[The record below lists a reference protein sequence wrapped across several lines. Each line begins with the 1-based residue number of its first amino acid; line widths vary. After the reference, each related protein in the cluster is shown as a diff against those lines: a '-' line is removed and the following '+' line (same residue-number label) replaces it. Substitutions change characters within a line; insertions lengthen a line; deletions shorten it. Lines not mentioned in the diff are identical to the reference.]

1 MAKRSPWFHDPE
13 LVRSRA
19 RSLGAAIQAR
29 RTELGLSRPELAR
42 RASLSYPYVAELE
55 TGRKQGSPS
64 ALHALASALDLSTH
78 QLFARA
84 EGGPGRSQ
92 AESLSELAHR
102 VLDALEGRPPAD
114 AEAVLL
120 MALGELRSRS
130 LAPLAER
137 DRPSGRKRET
147 AMATHAEIV
156 DFVEQNVT
164 RPTTYGR
171 VARAVGTSAQAVGNA
186 MREAPDTF
194 TKGHLVL
201 RADWTISPEFRANG
215 RGAEEAVRRLRS
227 EDYTVEELPSGLF
240 RLVDPE

>member
-1 MAKRSPWFHDPE
+1 VAVQE
-13 LVRSRA
+13 
-19 RSLGAAIQAR
+19 R

-64 ALHALASALDLSTH
+64 ALHAMASALDLTTPE
-78 QLFARA
+78 LLARA
-84 EGGPGRSQ
+84 EGGSGRSQ

-120 MALGELRSRS
+120 MALGEVRSRS
-130 LAPLAER
+130 VDPLVQR
-137 DRPSGRKRET
+137 NPQSRLTRET
-147 AMATHAEIV
+147 ARASHAEIV
-156 DFVEQNVT
+156 DFVERNVT

-186 MREAPDTF
+186 MRDAPDAF

-201 RADWTISPEFRANG
+201 RADWTISPRFRASG
-215 RGAEEAVRRLRS
+215 RGPEDAVRRLRS
-227 EDYTVEELPSGLF
+227 EGYTVEELPSGLF

>member
-1 MAKRSPWFHDPE
+1 VAVQE
-13 LVRSRA
+13 
-19 RSLGAAIQAR
+19 R

-64 ALHALASALDLSTH
+64 ALHALASALDLTTPE
-78 QLFARA
+78 LLARA
-84 EGGPGRSQ
+84 EGGSGRSQ

-120 MALGELRSRS
+120 MALGEVRSRS
-130 LAPLAER
+130 VAPLVQR
-137 DRPSGRKRET
+137 NPPSRRTRET
-147 AMATHAEIV
+147 ASARHAEIV
-156 DFVEQNVT
+156 DFVERNVT

-186 MREAPDTF
+186 MRDAPDAF

-201 RADWTISPEFRANG
+201 RADWTISPGFRAGG
-215 RGAEEAVRRLRS
+215 RGPEDAVRRLRS
-227 EDYTVEELPSGLF
+227 EGHTVEELPSGLF

>member
-1 MAKRSPWFHDPE
+1 VAVQE
-13 LVRSRA
+13 
-19 RSLGAAIQAR
+19 R

-64 ALHALASALDLSTH
+64 ALHALASALDLTTPE
-78 QLFARA
+78 LLARA
-84 EGGPGRSQ
+84 EGGSGRSQ

-120 MALGELRSRS
+120 MALGEVRSRS
-130 LAPLAER
+130 VDPLVQR
-137 DRPSGRKRET
+137 NPQSRRTRET
-147 AMATHAEIV
+147 ARASHAEIV
-156 DFVEQNVT
+156 DFVERNVT

-186 MREAPDTF
+186 MRDAPDAF

-201 RADWTISPEFRANG
+201 RADWTISPRFRASG
-215 RGAEEAVRRLRS
+215 RGPEDAVRRLRS
-227 EDYTVEELPSGLF
+227 EGYTVEELPSGLF

>member
-1 MAKRSPWFHDPE
+1 VAVQE
-13 LVRSRA
+13 
-19 RSLGAAIQAR
+19 R

-64 ALHALASALDLSTH
+64 ALHALASALDLTTPE
-78 QLFARA
+78 LLARA
-84 EGGPGRSQ
+84 EGGSGRSQ

-120 MALGELRSRS
+120 MALGEVRSRS
-130 LAPLAER
+130 VAPLVQR
-137 DRPSGRKRET
+137 NPQSRLTRET
-147 AMATHAEIV
+147 ARASHAEIV
-156 DFVEQNVT
+156 DFVERNVT

-186 MREAPDTF
+186 MRDAPDAF

-201 RADWTISPEFRANG
+201 RADWTISPGFRASG
-215 RGAEEAVRRLRS
+215 RGPEDAVRRLRS
-227 EDYTVEELPSGLF
+227 EGYTVEELPSGLF